1 MSTDG
6 ISRPVV
12 ISISDF
18 SDLQKE
24 RLKYAPSF
32 PAALSKKSVTSLS
45 LGEPTVTRSSNDEAT
60 LSSWFPKTNGQPIVS
75 LIDSSSSSATAK
87 PIPSSPIRVGVVFAG
102 RPAPGGHCVVTGL
115 FDFLAERAPG
125 STLLGF
131 ISGTKGLFEQSSLEL
146 TSSLLESYRNQVRI
160 YSLYSIIPHRLI
172 QAFTH

>member
-1 MSTDG
+1 
-6 ISRPVV
+6 
-12 ISISDF
+12 
-18 SDLQKE
+18 
-24 RLKYAPSF
+24 
-32 PAALSKKSVTSLS
+32 
-45 LGEPTVTRSSNDEAT
+45 
-60 LSSWFPKTNGQPIVS
+60 
-75 LIDSSSSSATAK
+75 
-87 PIPSSPIRVGVVFAG
+87 
-102 RPAPGGHCVVTGL
+102 VVTGL